1 LARERRSLGGVS
13 LKLAREPRSL
23 TGVSLKLARDGRSL
37 GERAAWTARF
47 ALSTDDGTRHACCP
61 AVAPPRRRVLAM
73 EAGCDQDCEI
83 ELDVVELQGDR
94 V

>member
-1 LARERRSLGGVS
+1 MGTTERM
-13 LKLAREPRSL
+13 AFADQIE
-23 TGVSLKLARDGRSL
+23 LKLARDGRSL